1 MYLVEKKKKKL
12 AKTNEAVKDIQESQ
26 HQSTLGDLDSLN
38 ALKDDLEK
46 NKN

>member
-1 MYLVEKKKKKL
+1 MIEEKKKKAASTKSAVQKL
-12 AKTNEAVKDIQESQ
+12 QASQ
-26 HQSTLGDLDSLN
+26 QQSTLGDLDSLN